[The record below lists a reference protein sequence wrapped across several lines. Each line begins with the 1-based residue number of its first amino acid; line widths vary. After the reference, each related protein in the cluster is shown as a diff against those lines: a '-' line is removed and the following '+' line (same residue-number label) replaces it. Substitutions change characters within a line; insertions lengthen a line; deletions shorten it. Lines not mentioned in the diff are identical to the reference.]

1 MAVCVP
7 DGLGQKIGHIEDPW
21 KCCVMDQRIF
31 GPDGQQI
38 YGAAGSVCQT
48 GVFCPCLAPV
58 EFALTDTNG
67 QPTDGGI
74 AKIFGVSRAIIA
86 GIWVA
91 FFQECQ
97 QSSCGQGCAEIVA
110 KVNKFRV
117 TFPAGAD
124 PKQKMALIGCTMLI
138 DFEYFEKK
146 S

>member
-74 AKIFGVSRAIIA
+74 AKIFG
-86 GIWVA
+86 
-91 FFQECQ
+91 
-97 QSSCGQGCAEIVA
+97 GCAEIVA

>member
-1 MAVCVP
+1 
-7 DGLGQKIGHIEDPW
+7 
-21 KCCVMDQRIF
+21 MDQRIF

-74 AKIFGVSRAIIA
+74 AKIFG
-86 GIWVA
+86 
-91 FFQECQ
+91 
-97 QSSCGQGCAEIVA
+97 GCAEIIA